1 MSNPL
6 LFKVKLPGRIF
17 QLPSKGLFYKQG
29 VLADHVKD
37 GEIHVHPMSALGE
50 LKLRSPDLLFSGRAL
65 REVVE
70 ECIPDIKNPTEL
82 ISKDVDAIFC
92 FLRIVTYGSEM
103 TIKSIHDCENAKVH
117 TYSVNIEQIIT
128 VPNNKS
134 LEHRDMLYKLKLEN
148 GQTVNLRPITFQD
161 SIDIIQLRQE
171 IEKIGFDSGQPD
183 SGLLESLIVRD
194 VLSAIESVTIDVEGK
209 PVTIDDRNKIDEWIR
224 SLQKTF
230 IDQIIAQS
238 QKSSEWGFNL
248 NVDIVCKDCGK
259 KYQHDLELDPIN
271 FFSG

>member
-1 MSNPL
+1 
-6 LFKVKLPGRIF
+6 
-17 QLPSKGLFYKQG
+17 
-29 VLADHVKD
+29 
-37 GEIHVHPMSALGE
+37 
-50 LKLRSPDLLFSGRAL
+50 
-65 REVVE
+65 
-70 ECIPDIKNPTEL
+70 
-82 ISKDVDAIFC
+82 
-92 FLRIVTYGSEM
+92 M

-134 LEHRDMLYKLKLEN
+134 LEHRDLLYKLKLEN